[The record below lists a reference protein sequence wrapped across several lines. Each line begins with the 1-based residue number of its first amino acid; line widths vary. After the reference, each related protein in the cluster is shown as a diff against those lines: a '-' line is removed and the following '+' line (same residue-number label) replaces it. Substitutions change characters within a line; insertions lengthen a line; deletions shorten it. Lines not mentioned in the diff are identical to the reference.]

1 MGAGGCSL
9 QEGMVRSGL
18 EKGMTFDYL
27 EIQSSQV
34 SRCPGIVLI

>member
-9 QEGMVRSGL
+9 QEEMVRSGL

-27 EIQSSQV
+27 EIQ
-34 SRCPGIVLI
+34 RWAPGVLG